1 MLEVLRI
8 MSAQLRMYRMRM
20 MSVSKNGDQSND
32 LQRVN
37 GAVYLFV
44 RSNNSLASPRIMVP
58 GPMLELMALETG
70 TYETQTVY

>member
-44 RSNNSLASPRIMVP
+44 RSNNSCLDLKLDSFNSARAKTWKFVSRIKFIR
-58 GPMLELMALETG
+58 T
-70 TYETQTVY
+70 